1 MVRKSRGPET
11 VDRFCEMMLREH
23 LRDVVNASC
32 VSSSQTKDGIGNRG
46 GVMQPFLVGTR
57 ERVLSKVNILNFTIL
72 FLTKH
77 SNVVVNKI
85 VLYNSASQLKRVTIV

>member
-1 MVRKSRGPET
+1 
-11 VDRFCEMMLREH
+11 MMLREH
-23 LRDVVNASC
+23 LWDVVNASC
-32 VSSSQTKDGIGNRG
+32 VSSSQTRDKCGIGNRG

-77 SNVVVNKI
+77 SHVIVNKI